1 MRKIIGT
8 LWDRITRNDINDNF
22 EELYKDVGN
31 ITGKITDEVYDEIRN
46 DVKLNWKEPVDTVG
60 DLPSNA
66 ETGDTRMV
74 RETVDGVSPVYRY
87 NGSRWVEIQ
96 QIDSTAITEVDERLQ
111 AEIDKKETP
120 QGAQDKADAAE
131 LNAKSAVT
139 ALENEIMDDDSE
151 VLKVVE
157 SGSNANGRFIRYSDG
172 TQMCWHRGVSMA
184 TNTAQGAI
192 YRSTSSTWTF
202 PKEFINNNI
211 SVSATAETYAQW
223 ADLGG
228 NPSSDGVA
236 IVHYSGRSSNSTY
249 NTNLFAVGRWK

>member
-8 LWDRITRNDINDNF
+8 LWDRITRNDINHNF
-22 EELYKDVGN
+22 EELYNDVGN

-46 DVKLNWKEPVDTVG
+46 DVKLNWKEPVDTVSN
-60 DLPSNA
+60 LPSNA

-74 RETVDGVSPVYRY
+74 RATVDGVSPVYRY
-87 NGSRWVEIQ
+87 DGSKWVEIQ

-111 AEIDKKETP
+111 AEIDQKETP
-120 QGAQDKADAAE
+120 VGAQAKADTAE
-131 LNAKSAVT
+131 VNAINAVNE
-139 ALENEIMDDDSE
+139 LENEIMDDDSE

-157 SGSNANGRFIRYSDG
+157 SDSNANGRFIRYSDG
-172 TQMCWHRGVSMA
+172 TQMCWHRGLAMA
-184 TNTAQGAI
+184 TDTVQGDI
-192 YRSTSSTWTF
+192 FRSTSSTWTF
-202 PKEFINNNI
+202 PKEFIDNNI

-228 NPSSDGVA
+228 YPSTTSVA
-236 IVHYSGRSSNSTY
+236 VVHYSGRSNTSTY

>member
-8 LWDRITRNDINDNF
+8 LWNRVTRNDINDNF
-22 EELYKDVGN
+22 EELYDDVGN
-31 ITGKITDEVYDEIRN
+31 ITGKITDEVYEEIRN

-74 RETVDGVSPVYRY
+74 RATVNGVSPVYRY
-87 NGSRWVEIQ
+87 DGSRWVEIQ

-120 QGAQDKADAAE
+120 AGAQEKADAAE

-172 TQMCWHRGVSMA
+172 TQMCWHRGLKMA
-184 TNTAQGAI
+184 TDTVQGNI
-192 YRSTSSTWTF
+192 FRSTTATWTF
-202 PKEFINNNI
+202 PREFVDNNI
-211 SVSATAETYAQW
+211 SVSATSETYAQW

-228 NPSSDGVA
+228 GPFSDRVA
-236 IVHYSGRSSNSTY
+236 IVHFSGRSNDTSY
-249 NTNLFAVGRWK
+249 NTNMFAVGRWK